1 MHDFEIEPAEAA
13 TRHRRDEG
21 AADGAPR
28 ATAAPPRAAGLDT
41 ASVLRLQR
49 TAGNTGVVQ
58 LLADEWG
65 EHDNERSPVHDV
77 VGRGGGQALDDG
89 IRGSM
94 ESRFGQDFSDVRV
107 HTDAQASASAE
118 SVGANAYTVGND
130 IVFRGGHFDP
140 SSPTGQRTI
149 AHELSH
155 VVQQRSGPVD
165 GTESAGGIRLS
176 NPSDRFERAADA
188 TADRVMTGGG
198 PAASAA
204 APSVQLEMET
214 ESEPSLQRQAMD
226 DESEEEEKA
235 EAS

>member
-13 TRHRRDEG
+13 IRHPRAEE
-21 AADGAPR
+21 AAETAPR
-28 ATAAPPRAAGLDT
+28 STAAPPSAAGLNT

-49 TAGNTGVVQ
+49 TAGNAGVVQ
-58 LLADEWG
+58 LLADEPG
-65 EHDNERSPVHDV
+65 AQQGERSPVHDV
-77 VGRGGGQALDDG
+77 VGRGGGQPLDG
-89 IRGSM
+89 GLRGSM
-94 ESRFGQDFSDVRV
+94 ESHFGQDFGNVRV

-118 SVGANAYTVGND
+118 SVGADAYTVGND
-130 IVFRGGHFDP
+130 IVFRSGHLDA

-165 GTESAGGIRLS
+165 GTEAAGGIRLS

-188 TADRVMTGGG
+188 AADRVVTGG
-198 PAASAA
+198 PATQAT
-204 APSVQLEMET
+204 APPVQLEEET
-214 ESEPSLQRQAMD
+214 VAEPSLQREAMD
-226 DESEEEEKA
+226 ENGEEEEEG